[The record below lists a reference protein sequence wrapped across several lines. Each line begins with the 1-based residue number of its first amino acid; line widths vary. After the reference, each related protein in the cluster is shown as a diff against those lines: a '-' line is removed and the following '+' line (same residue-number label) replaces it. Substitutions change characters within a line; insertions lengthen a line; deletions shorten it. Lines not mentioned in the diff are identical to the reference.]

1 MKSLYFLLLEMDIQE
16 TLFSFQDLEY
26 KDFQSKLI
34 PNVCRDN
41 VIGVRVPILRKIAK
55 DFAKQKESEQ
65 FLHRLPHKYYEE
77 YHLHSFLIAEKKDI
91 QECLKLLDNFLPY
104 IDNWAVCDSCSPKV
118 FKENLDLL
126 LVYIKEWIASDKEYV
141 CRFGILSL
149 MRFFLEEKTFKEEYL
164 EMVCNVKSEYY
175 YVKMMQAWFFATALA
190 KQYGSTLKIFHQNR
204 LSHWV
209 HNKSIQK
216 ATESFR
222 ITKEQKQE
230 LRLLKIE
237 S

>member
-1 MKSLYFLLLEMDIQE
+1 MNIEE
-16 TLFSFQDLEY
+16 RLFSLQDLDY
-26 KDFQSKLI
+26 KGFQSKLL
-34 PNVCRDN
+34 PNVSKEN
-41 VIGVRVPILRKIAK
+41 IIGIRIPLLRKFSQT
-55 DFAKQKESEQ
+55 FALEKESKE
-65 FLHRLPHKYYEE
+65 FVKFLPHKYYEE
-77 YHLHSFLIAEKKDI
+77 YHLHSFLIERIKDCK
-91 QECLKLLDNFLPY
+91 ECLQELDVFLPY
-104 IDNWAVCDSCSPKV
+104 VDNWAVCDSCSPKV
-118 FKENLDLL
+118 LKKDLDLL
-126 LVYIKEWIASDKEYV
+126 LDYIKKWINSPKEYV

-164 EMVCNVKSEYY
+164 ELVCNVKSEYY

-230 LRLLKIE
+230 LRLLKTE